1 MLVLPW
7 FNRSFI
13 WLLQDPISPGICPD
27 VPKAAGNGED
37 PGLSAKKK
45 DVFRASVL
53 DGETGRRDRWR
64 DDEREP
70 NSAQRWTRWRETDKE
85 HGDTRKVE
93 RWSDDP
99 SKFSVD
105 GRRTP
110 QERWGD
116 SNNKEGNHDQ
126 RREKW
131 STRWGSNDKESES
144 RRDRWGDSGKEGDPS
159 REKSFSHYAPYGKDG
174 NSHEKDTER
183 DGNMSRSWKSGY
195 PVGRGRGDSSHYP
208 SQTPQKSSA
217 TYGYG
222 RGKPD
227 NEISNLQS
235 SHAKFTSSTGAISSG
250 SPRPFHLGLLSD
262 RPGGM
267 SGDRSAFRYSRMKL
281 LDICRTCDLT
291 SFKIPVDGFEEVS
304 VFMQD
309 EALEP
314 LALSAPVA
322 EEAVT
327 MLFLFSSKKILLSY
341 YYNVHISQLN
351 CICRLF

>member
-1 MLVLPW
+1 MII
-7 FNRSFI
+7 R
-13 WLLQDPISPGICPD
+13 LLQDPISHGARSN
-27 VPKAAGNGED
+27 VPKTPGNGED

-53 DGETGRRDRWR
+53 DGETGHHDRWH

-70 NSAQRWTRWRETDKE
+70 NSTHRWSRWRETDKE

-93 RWSDDP
+93 RWSDD
-99 SKFSVD
+99 SAKFSVD

-116 SNNKEGNHDQ
+116 SINKEGNYDQ
-126 RREKW
+126 HREKW
-131 STRWGSNDKESES
+131 STRWGSNEKESENW
-144 RRDRWGDSGKEGDPS
+144 RDRWGDSSKEGDAS
-159 REKSFSHYAPYGKDG
+159 REKSFSHYAPHGKDG
-174 NSHEKDTER
+174 NSYEKDSER
-183 DGNMSRSWKSGY
+183 DDNMSRSWKSSH
-195 PVGRGRGDSSHYP
+195 PVGRGQGDTSHYP

-217 TYGYG
+217 THGYG
-222 RGKPD
+222 RGKLD

-235 SHAKFTSSTGAISSG
+235 SRAKFTSGTGAVSSG
-250 SPRPFHLGLLSD
+250 SSRPFHLGLLSD
-262 RPGGM
+262 RPGGT

-281 LDICRTCDLT
+281 LDIYRTCDLT
-291 SFKIPVDGFEEVS
+291 SFKIPVDGFEVS
-304 VFMQD
+304 VFMQE

-327 MLFLFSSKKILLSY
+327 MLLFPQSKTILLPV

-351 CICRLF
+351 CICRLFLKQLKKGIL

>member
-1 MLVLPW
+1 MII
-7 FNRSFI
+7 R
-13 WLLQDPISPGICPD
+13 LLQDPISHGVRSD
-27 VPKAAGNGED
+27 VPKTPGNGED

-53 DGETGRRDRWR
+53 DGETGHHGHWR

-70 NSAQRWTRWRETDKE
+70 NSTHRWSRLRETDKE

-93 RWSDDP
+93 RWSDD

-105 GRRTP
+105 GCRTP
-110 QERWGD
+110 QESWGD
-116 SNNKEGNHDQ
+116 SINKEGNYDQ

-131 STRWGSNDKESES
+131 STRWGSNDKESENWH
-144 RRDRWGDSGKEGDPS
+144 DRWGDSGKEGDAS

-174 NSHEKDTER
+174 NSYEKGSER
-183 DGNMSRSWKSGY
+183 DDNMSRSWKSSH
-195 PVGRGRGDSSHYP
+195 PVGRGRGDTSHYP
-208 SQTPQKSSA
+208 SQIPQKSSA

-222 RGKPD
+222 RGKLD

-235 SHAKFTSSTGAISSG
+235 SRAKFTSGTGAVSSG
-250 SPRPFHLGLLSD
+250 SSRPFHLGLLSD
-262 RPGGM
+262 RPGGT

-281 LDICRTCDLT
+281 LDIYRTCDLT
-291 SFKIPVDGFEEVS
+291 SFKIPVDGFEVS
-304 VFMQD
+304 VFMQE

-327 MLFLFSSKKILLSY
+327 MLLFPQSKTILLPV

-351 CICRLF
+351 CICRLFLKQSKKGIL